1 MKKIR
6 KAVLPVAGFG
16 TRNLPATKSIPKELL
31 PIVDTP
37 ALQLLVEEAVAAGI
51 EEVIFVVS
59 PGKTAIQEYFSPSLP
74 LEEKLKEAG
83 KTDLLQQI
91 QRISKLAKFTYVN
104 QTQQLGDGHAILQ
117 AQSAV
122 GGEAFLVLFGDEIVV
137 STPSLTSELLAAY
150 AAQQNS
156 IIALQQVSPEEV
168 SRYGIIQPG
177 MREENLVEITG
188 FVEKPKSADA
198 PSNLAIIGK
207 YICTPEIFSILAAHP
222 NASGEIRLID
232 ALSELL
238 SQEKVY
244 GLVARGERY
253 DLGDK
258 FGFVKA
264 NLDFALRH
272 PETATRMQAYL
283 RELAG
288 RLKS

>member
-51 EEVIFVVS
+51 EEIIFVVS

-91 QRISKLAKFTYVN
+91 QRISQLAKFTYVN
-104 QTQQLGDGHAILQ
+104 QAQQLGDGHAILQ
-117 AQSAV
+117 AQQAV
-122 GGEAFLVLFGDEIVV
+122 GDEAFLVLFGDEIVV

-150 AAQQNS
+150 EAKQTS

-177 MREENLVEITG
+177 IREENLVEIAG
-188 FVEKPKSADA
+188 FIEKPKPAEA

-207 YICTPEIFSILAAHP
+207 YICTPAIFPILASHP
-222 NASGEIRLID
+222 NTSGEIRLID
-232 ALSELL
+232 ALSDLL
-238 SQEKVY
+238 ANEKVY
-244 GLVARGERY
+244 GLIASGERY

-264 NLDFALRH
+264 NLDFALQH
-272 PETATRMQAYL
+272 PETSKRMQAYL
-283 RELAG
+283 RELATK
-288 RLKS
+288 LKS

>member
-51 EEVIFVVS
+51 EEIIFVVS

-83 KTDLLQQI
+83 KNDLLQQI
-91 QRISKLAKFTYVN
+91 QWISQLAKFTYVN
-104 QTQQLGDGHAILQ
+104 QAQQLGDGHAILQ
-117 AQSAV
+117 AQQAV
-122 GGEAFLVLFGDEIVV
+122 DGEAFLVLFGDEIVV
-137 STPSLTSELLAAY
+137 STPSLTTELLAAY
-150 AAQQNS
+150 TAKESS
-156 IIALQQVSPEEV
+156 IVALQQVSPAEV

-177 MREENLVEITG
+177 IREENLVEIAG
-188 FVEKPKSADA
+188 FVEKPKPADA
-198 PSNLAIIGK
+198 PSDLAIIGK
-207 YICTPEIFSILAAHP
+207 YICTPAIFPILAAHP
-222 NASGEIRLID
+222 NSSGEIRLID

-238 SQEKVY
+238 ASEKVY
-244 GLVARGERY
+244 GLVANGERY

-264 NLDFALRH
+264 NLDFALQH
-272 PETATRMQAYL
+272 PETASRMQAYL

>member
-1 MKKIR
+1 MKIR

-51 EEVIFVVS
+51 EEIIFVVS

-91 QRISKLAKFTYVN
+91 QRISQLAKFTYVN
-104 QTQQLGDGHAILQ
+104 QAQQLGDGHAILQ
-117 AQSAV
+117 AQQAV
-122 GGEAFLVLFGDEIVV
+122 GDEAFLVLFGDEIVV

-150 AAQQNS
+150 EAKQTS

-177 MREENLVEITG
+177 IREENLVEIAG
-188 FVEKPKSADA
+188 FIEKPKPAEA

-207 YICTPEIFSILAAHP
+207 YICTPAIFPILASHP
-222 NASGEIRLID
+222 NTSGEIRLID
-232 ALSELL
+232 ALSDLL
-238 SQEKVY
+238 ANEKVY
-244 GLVARGERY
+244 GLIASGERY

-264 NLDFALRH
+264 NLDFALQH
-272 PETATRMQAYL
+272 PETSKRMQAYL
-283 RELAG
+283 RELATK
-288 RLKS
+288 LKS

>member
-1 MKKIR
+1 MKIR

-51 EEVIFVVS
+51 EEIIFVVS

-91 QRISKLAKFTYVN
+91 QRISQLAKFTYVN
-104 QTQQLGDGHAILQ
+104 QAQQLGDGHAILQ
-117 AQSAV
+117 AQKAV
-122 GGEAFLVLFGDEIVV
+122 GVEAFLVLFGDEIVV
-137 STPSLTSELLAAY
+137 STPSLTSELLEAY
-150 AAQQNS
+150 EVKQAS

-177 MREENLVEITG
+177 IREENLVEISG
-188 FVEKPKSADA
+188 FVEKPKPAEA
-198 PSNLAIIGK
+198 PSSLAIIGK
-207 YICTPEIFSILAAHP
+207 YICTPAIFPILASHP
-222 NASGEIRLID
+222 NSSGEIRLID

-238 SQEKVY
+238 ASEKVY
-244 GLVARGERY
+244 GLIASGERY

-264 NLDFALRH
+264 NLDFALQH
-272 PETATRMQAYL
+272 PETASRMQAYL
-283 RELAG
+283 RELATK
-288 RLKS
+288 LKS